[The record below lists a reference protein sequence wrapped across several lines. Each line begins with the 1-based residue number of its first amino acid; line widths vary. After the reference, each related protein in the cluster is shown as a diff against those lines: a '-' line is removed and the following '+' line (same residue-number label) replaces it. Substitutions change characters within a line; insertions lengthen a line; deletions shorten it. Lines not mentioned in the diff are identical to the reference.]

1 MFMIRNSYFN
11 KSNFN
16 TGVKLF
22 GCGIAS
28 YFLYR
33 FSKQQYLKYIGDGD
47 TGKNKNDDTDEDEDK
62 DKDKEADD
70 VIHYFNK
77 YYDKFDEL
85 EEEDLEEEFVKSLKT
100 SVLFETTP
108 KGNVIM
114 YYDYDKES
122 FIYYCDNKK
131 DISYLY
137 LEVVVRK
144 YALTFKCKKI
154 VVDIKKELKNAREK
168 KNVIKADTKKT
179 VTDEIFVAFKS
190 YNRKGAGGSTKNIN
204 KKFILR
210 EQANRYTY
218 NGKISDYDFIQKNEY
233 KMDDCEDKMDYQ
245 TFKKLMAQKSKDL

>member
-1 MFMIRNSYFN
+1 MFMIKSNFN
-11 KSNFN
+11 KSNFD
-16 TGVKLF
+16 TGVKL
-22 GCGIAS
+22 CGYGLAS

-47 TGKNKNDDTDEDEDK
+47 TGKNKDE

-85 EEEDLEEEFVKSLKT
+85 EDEDLEEEFVKSLKN

-122 FIYYCDNKK
+122 FVYYCDNKK

-137 LEVVVRK
+137 LEAVIRK
-144 YALTFKCKKI
+144 YALTFKCKKL
-154 VVDIKKELKNAREK
+154 VVDIKKELKNARET
-168 KNVIKADTKKT
+168 DTKKP
-179 VTDEIFVAFKS
+179 VTDEIFAAFKS
-190 YNRKGAGGSTKNIN
+190 YNRKGTGGTTKNIN

-218 NGKISDYDFIQKNEY
+218 NGKISDYDYIKKNEY
-233 KMDDCEDKMDYQ
+233 KTNNSEDKMDYQ
-245 TFKKLMAQKSKDL
+245 TFKKLMAQKK

>member
-1 MFMIRNSYFN
+1 MFMINSYCNKSYFN
-11 KSNFN
+11 KSYFN
-16 TGVKLF
+16 KGVKLF
-22 GCGIAS
+22 GYGLVS

-33 FSKQQYLKYIGDGD
+33 FSKQQYLKYIGDGF
-47 TGKNKNDDTDEDEDK
+47 NKDTDNDKDKDEDK
-62 DKDKEADD
+62 DSA
-70 VIHYFNK
+70 IHYFNK

-85 EEEDLEEEFVKSLKT
+85 EDEDLEEDFVKSLKT
-100 SVLFETTP
+100 SILFETTP

-137 LEVVVRK
+137 LEVVIRK

-168 KNVIKADTKKT
+168 KEIKTETKP
-179 VTDEIFVAFKS
+179 VTDEIFAAFKS
-190 YNRKGAGGSTKNIN
+190 YNRKGTGGSSKNIN

-233 KMDDCEDKMDYQ
+233 KTDNSDDKMDYQ

>member
-1 MFMIRNSYFN
+1 MFMISSNFN

-16 TGVKLF
+16 TGVKL
-22 GCGIAS
+22 CGYGLAS

-33 FSKQQYLKYIGDGD
+33 FSKQQYLKYMGHGDG
-47 TGKNKNDDTDEDEDK
+47 GKNKDE

-85 EEEDLEEEFVKSLKT
+85 EDEDLEEDFVKSLKT

-168 KNVIKADTKKT
+168 KDVIKTDTKKP
-179 VTDEIFVAFKS
+179 VTDDIFAAFKS
-190 YNRKGAGGSTKNIN
+190 YNRKGTGGSTKNIN

-233 KMDDCEDKMDYQ
+233 KTDDSEDKMDYQ
-245 TFKKLMAQKSKDL
+245 TFKKLMAQKKVKIYY